1 LEDGVEKRRNG
12 AYLSTLGSGLDVLGI
27 LAREPFLT
35 IADISQ
41 RASCDAQKAYR
52 LLSTL
57 HHDGYVS
64 RTAEK
69 TYYLGPAAISI
80 GFAAYR
86 RHPLVDRTG
95 DVLDWLVE
103 KTHTSAC
110 LVIRRGHARV
120 ILDARVAPH
129 RLRNHAPIGE
139 DLPLHVSGAGLTLL
153 AHSGPETIEAVLSK
167 PLAALTERTETDPAK
182 VRKLLG
188 TIRERGYHFAK
199 GDSRTGIFSVAAP
212 AFNASNECVAAIAAA
227 GPTAQLTPELEEELV
242 QRVLEATIEVSTRQG
257 YVGFLGT

>member
-1 LEDGVEKRRNG
+1 MEKRRTD
-12 AYLSTLGSGLDVLGI
+12 AYLTTLGSGLNVLRI
-27 LAREPFLT
+27 LAKEPFLT

-52 LLSTL
+52 LASTL
-57 HHDGYVS
+57 QQDGYLS

-69 TYYLGPAAISI
+69 TYYLGPSAISI

-86 RHPLVDRTG
+86 RHPLVARTG

-103 KTHTSAC
+103 KTRASAC
-110 LVIRRGHARV
+110 LVIRRGYARV
-120 ILDARVAPH
+120 ILDARDAPQ
-129 RLRNHAPIGE
+129 RLRTYAPIGE

-153 AHSGPETIEAVLSK
+153 AHSDPDTIEAVLKK
-167 PLAALTERTETDPAK
+167 PLAKITDLTETDPAK
-182 VRKLLG
+182 VRILLE

-199 GDSRTGIFSVAAP
+199 EDSRTGIFSVAAP

-227 GPTAQLTPELEEELV
+227 GPISQLSPKLEDDLV
-242 QRVLEATIEVSTRQG
+242 QRVLEAAMEVSTRQG
-257 YVGFLGT
+257 HLAFRGT